1 MCPVHSAYCPQNL
14 HREHLMYSRAPAACA
29 SCSIGGAV
37 KLQNNHINSNRVTF
51 FSVVLIEGV
60 GRVPALDFS
69 QASVSLRGAGSHT
82 VEVLE
87 YSRVTPQLISKDTRL
102 NVTLKMNVAPK
113 ITSNMQK
120 VATEETLL
128 QASFKNV
135 FIIMSL

>member
-1 MCPVHSAYCPQNL
+1 
-14 HREHLMYSRAPAACA
+14 MYSRAPAACT

-37 KLQNNHINSNRVTF
+37 KLQNHTNSNRFIF
-51 FSVVLIEGV
+51 FSVVLIEAV

-69 QASVSLRGAGSHT
+69 QASVSHRGAGSPT
-82 VEVLE
+82 VDVLE

-102 NVTLKMNVAPK
+102 NVTLEMNVAPK

-128 QASFKNV
+128 HTSFKNV
-135 FIIMSL
+135 FIIISL